1 MNTKTIAV
9 MLGLLCLSGPLW
21 AHDVWLVT
29 KGDHMELLY
38 GHETPEPY
46 DPAKIKEANAYDK
59 SGTSVAI
66 KRLKL
71 DQAFGITPNPEAA
84 MITVVFDNGFW
95 VEASS
100 TEWKNVGKDEAKKAA
115 NYSHPWKF
123 HKALYA
129 WSPRFTKPVGL
140 KFEIVP
146 LQNPYALK
154 VGANLPVHVLFDGK
168 PLPGADVEYGLH
180 GDKAPKVKTD
190 EQGMASVPITAGLE
204 QFIAVDYKLP
214 SGQDREADHTSYAT
228 SLRYELK

>member
-1 MNTKTIAV
+1 MKIKTIGV
-9 MLGLLCLSGPLW
+9 LLGLLCVTGALW
-21 AHDVWLVT
+21 AHDVWLVP
-29 KGDHMELLY
+29 KEGHLELLY

-84 MITVVFDNGFW
+84 MVTVVFDNGFW

-123 HKALYA
+123 HKSLYA
-129 WSPRFTKPVGL
+129 WSPRFVEPFGL

-146 LQNPYALK
+146 LQNPFTRKA
-154 VGANLPVHVLFDGK
+154 GDILPIRVLFDGK

-180 GDKAPKVKTD
+180 GDKAPKVKSD
-190 EQGMASVPITAGLE
+190 DKGLASVPITRGPE

-214 SGQDREADHTSYAT
+214 AGEDKEADHISYAT